1 MSAKL
6 SLRMDLRL
14 DELTRVAAALEEF
27 ARAEDWSSK
36 VEYQIK
42 LAVEELAINIVNYS
56 DGEGAGPEPRSVEI
70 EIASNSDEVVVRI
83 DDDGRPF
90 DPFAE
95 APAPDLESG
104 LETRPVGGLGVHM
117 VKTMMDEADYRRED
131 GRNRVTLVKRRGE

>member
-27 ARAEDWSSK
+27 ARAEDWSSE

-42 LAVEELAINIVNYS
+42 LAVEELGINIINYS
-56 DGEGAGPEPRSVEI
+56 DGEGAGAEPRHAEI
-70 EIASNSDEVVVRI
+70 EIASDADEVVVRI
-83 DDDGRPF
+83 ADDGRPF

-104 LETRPVGGLGVHM
+104 IDIRPIGGLGVHL
-117 VKTMMDEADYRRED
+117 VKTMMNEARYRRED
-131 GRNRVTLVKRRGE
+131 GRNQVTLVKRRTG